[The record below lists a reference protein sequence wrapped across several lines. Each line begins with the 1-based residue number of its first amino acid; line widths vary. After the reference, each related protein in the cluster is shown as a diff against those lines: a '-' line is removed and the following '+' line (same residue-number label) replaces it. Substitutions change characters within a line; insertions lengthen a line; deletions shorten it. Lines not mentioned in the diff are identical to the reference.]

1 MLQIKK
7 HLSVHSLSLPFA
19 LILLLFSS
27 CAKDGDSLIEGKIFL
42 TTENH
47 LSPDKTS
54 VSGVTV
60 QWVADD
66 KVHLCIGDYENDL
79 DVIVS
84 SPNAYVE
91 GRTGKSGVIRAYYP
105 NTILGDALDVTGAI
119 DTPTVFIPSR
129 YDSYYN
135 KDGRQVLA
143 LPMAGRAES
152 GATVVE
158 FKHLTAALMVRLKNT
173 TGHELTLDSVVAS
186 SSDYKLS
193 GEMSLD
199 LEAAEF
205 GVSKEVGSGS
215 VTVCFSGITLGTSES
230 DIETVQIPIRPIG
243 TGNLQIEVYAHCQGA
258 AVGGGGVPEVPTTI
272 IYHYN
277 DSKPVD
283 SLVRNEMMVAGIVVS
298 NGGHTDTGT
307 IDNTLFSVGNG
318 KYVRF
323 SEGNLRYT
331 GSGYTFH
338 TNQYDR
344 VATQSDSDKDLFV
357 WSVVDTWDTNASVAG
372 TTGWRVLSSAEWNH
386 LIFLRSG
393 SRFAKACVNGVNGLI
408 IFPDTYVHPISKEL
422 KNVNVNGSMNFSD
435 NTFDSGQWSS
445 MEAAG
450 AVFLPAAGYYDG
462 RTEQSSAG
470 GHYWSSTKELMD
482 NTKRL
487 YFSAGEVTTTYEG
500 PQSHGCSIRLAKT
513 VAK

>member
-54 VSGVTV
+54 VSGTTV
-60 QWVADD
+60 QWVKDD
-66 KVHLCIGDYENDL
+66 MVRLYVGNGE
-79 DVIVS
+79 DVLPVAFS
-84 SPNAYVE
+84 DTSAYVN
-91 GRTGKSGVIRAYYP
+91 GWSGGVVRAYYP
-105 NTILGDALDVTGAI
+105 YTIIGDGDGAT
-119 DTPTVFIPSR
+119 DTPTITIPSR

-135 KDGRQVLA
+135 DKGRQVLA
-143 LPMAGRAES
+143 LPMVGRANS

-173 TGHELTLDSVVAS
+173 TGHELTLDSVVATS
-186 SSDYKLS
+186 NDYKLS

-344 VATQSDSDKDLFV
+344 VATQSDSDKDLFD
-357 WSVVDTWDTNASVAG
+357 WSVVDAWDTNASVAG
-372 TTGWRVLSSAEWNH
+372 ATGWRVLTSDEWDH

-408 IFPDTYVHPISKEL
+408 IFPDAYVHPISKEL

-450 AVFLPAAGYYDG
+450 AAFLPAAGYYDG

-482 NTKRL
+482 NAKRL

-500 PQSHGCSIRLAKT
+500 PQSHGCTVRLAKT
-513 VAK
+513 VAE